1 MSPDDGTDRRC
12 AETVGYASL
21 CRQPPSPRAQA
32 HGGYVA
38 TTVPL
43 TLTTVLPSGWGV
55 TFAPLGTS

>member
-1 MSPDDGTDRRC
+1 MRGDCRFH
-12 AETVGYASL
+12 ASL
-21 CRQPPSPRAQA
+21 FRQPPSPRAQA

-55 TFAPLGTS
+55 IIAPLGTS